1 MNKVTDEEIRHKI
14 DTRSKIIGSL
24 GQLEE
29 IAYQVCRI
37 QDSLTPELRLP
48 ALLLFCGDHGIA
60 DEGVSLS
67 PKDFTYRCGC
77 SFQRGNAAITV
88 FCRQHHFH
96 LRVIDAG
103 VERDFPEEFGVE
115 PRKVGYGTKN
125 FLYEPAMTVEE
136 CLRALETGAACVREE
151 YYRDCNVIG
160 FGEMGIGNTSSSAVL
175 AHLLTRLPLEECV
188 GRGTGLD
195 DKHLAH
201 KLDVLRR
208 AVAAHHPESPLEILA
223 TFGGYEIAMM
233 AGGMIEAARRRM
245 VILCDGFIATAA
257 VAAAE
262 ALAPGTKD
270 SVLYGHVSDEGGH
283 MKLIDRLGGKPILRL
298 HMRLGEG
305 TGAVVAYPI
314 VQSAVT
320 FLNEMA
326 SFDDRSLENCYEDNP
341 DSIYRHES
349 EA

>member
-1 MNKVTDEEIRHKI
+1 MVSIEEIQGKI
-14 DTRSKIIGSL
+14 DSRAKIPGSL
-24 GQLEE
+24 GQLES
-29 IAYQVCRI
+29 IARQLCVI
-37 QDSLTPELRLP
+37 QDTLTPSLRHP

-77 SFQRGNAAITV
+77 TFQRGNAAITV

-103 VERDFPEEFGVE
+103 VERDFPEGYGVE
-115 PRKVGYGTKN
+115 NRKVGYGTRN
-125 FLYEPAMTVEE
+125 FLYEPAMTPEE
-136 CLRALETGAACVREE
+136 CRRALDEGARCVREE

-175 AHLLTRLPLEECV
+175 AHLYTHIPLEDCV

-195 DKHLAH
+195 DPHLRH
-201 KLDVLRR
+201 KLEVLSA
-208 AVAAHHPESPLEILA
+208 AVAAHHPVTPEEILA
-223 TFGGYEIAMM
+223 TYGGYEIAMM
-233 AGGMIEAARRRM
+233 AGGMIEAARLRM
-245 VILCDGFIATAA
+245 TILCDGFIATAA
-257 VAAAE
+257 VLAAE
-262 ALAPGTKD
+262 AIAPGTKD
-270 SVLYGHVSDEGGH
+270 CVLYGHVSDEGGH
-283 MKLIDRLGGKPILRL
+283 LRLIRYLGGEPILRL
-298 HMRLGEG
+298 GMRLGEG

-314 VQSAVT
+314 VESAVV

-326 SFDDRSLENCYEDNP
+326 SFGDRSLENCYEDNP
-341 DSIYRHES
+341 DSIYRREP

>member
-1 MNKVTDEEIRHKI
+1 MVTVEEIQHKL

-24 GQLEE
+24 GQLED
-29 IAYQVCRI
+29 IARQVCLI
-37 QDSLTPELRLP
+37 QDTLTPELRRP

-67 PKDFTYRCGC
+67 PKDFTYKCGC
-77 SFQRGNAAITV
+77 TFQRGNAAITV

-103 VERDFPEEFGVE
+103 TERDFSEEYGVE
-115 PRKVGYGTKN
+115 PRKVGYGTRD
-125 FLYEPAMTVEE
+125 FLYEPAMTLDE
-136 CLRALETGAACVREE
+136 CRQALDTGAACVREE

-175 AHLLTRLPLEECV
+175 AHLYTGIPLDICV
-188 GRGTGLD
+188 GRGTGLND
-195 DKHLAH
+195 THLQH
-201 KLDVLRR
+201 KLDVLSR
-208 AVAAHHPESPLEILA
+208 AVAKHHPTTPLEILA

-233 AGGMIEAARRRM
+233 AGGMIEAGKRHM

-257 VAAAE
+257 VLAADAI
-262 ALAPGTKD
+262 APGTKKY
-270 SVLYGHVSDEGGH
+270 VLYGHVSDEGAH
-283 MKLIDRLGGKPILRL
+283 RKLLDFLGGEPILQL
-298 HMRLGEG
+298 GMRLGEG

-314 VQSAVT
+314 VESAVK

-326 SFDDRSLENCYEDNP
+326 SFDERALENCYEENP
-341 DSIYRHES
+341 DSIYFHGTKES
-349 EA
+349 